1 MPEENP
7 FQYVRLLGSWMESRG
22 GWWHSFEL
30 PDGTIVEGANDL
42 IGLRSRLARFPI
54 PEDLT
59 GKRVLD
65 IGAWDGWFSF
75 EMEKRGAEVLA
86 IDNWDNPRFHQMRQ
100 MMGSS
105 VEYRIMDVYELTPER
120 IGRFDL
126 VLFLGVLYHLKHPI
140 LALERVAA
148 LSTDMA
154 AVESFVLREEHRPG
168 EDVLK
173 RPIMEFYEV
182 DELGGQTDNWV
193 GPSVPTL
200 MAFCRTAGFARVELA
215 AITEF
220 SGCVMCYRTW
230 GDEVDPDGAAPRLVA
245 AHRNPG
251 QGINFS
257 TDRDDYVSVFFEWD
271 PPRRRDR
278 KAELGLDDVQPEVG
292 GYGTRPLYVGRPE
305 AGGIQANFK
314 LPPGLEPGW
323 QPTRVRVRNGPAS
336 NPVEVA
342 VDVAPATDR
351 LSIQAAAGEPG
362 GTPNHVAAGT
372 GRSLSLSVE
381 GLPENADLVNVFVV
395 LGPGRLTVRS
405 VEPTGRG
412 ATGPRT
418 VVAEVPDGLEAGSYD
433 VRVAVGSTQSEP
445 VQVAVAA

>member
-30 PDGTIVEGANDL
+30 PDGTIIEGANDL
-42 IGLRSRLARFPI
+42 LGLRTRLARFPI

-86 IDNWDNPRFHQMRQ
+86 IDNWDNPRFHRIHELLD
-100 MMGSS
+100 SS
-105 VEYRIMDVYELTPER
+105 VEYRIMDVYDLTPER

-148 LSTDMA
+148 LTTDMA
-154 AVESFVLREEHRPG
+154 AVESFVLKEEHRPG
-168 EDVLK
+168 EDVLT
-173 RPIMEFYEV
+173 RPIMEFYEI

-193 GPSVPTL
+193 GPSVPALT
-200 MAFCRTAGFARVELA
+200 AFCRTAGFARVDLA

-220 SGCVMCYRTW
+220 SACVMCYRRW
-230 GDEVDPDGAAPRLVA
+230 DEEVDPEGTPPRLA
-245 AHRNPG
+245 AANHNPG
-251 QGINFS
+251 RGINFS
-257 TDRDDYVSVFFEWD
+257 TSRDDYVSAFFEWL
-271 PPRRRDR
+271 PPGGGDGV
-278 KAELGLDDVQPEVG
+278 ELSIDDVQPQVG
-292 GYGTRPLYVGRPE
+292 GFGTRPIFVGVPGD
-305 AGGIQANFK
+305 GGFQANFK

-323 QPTRVRVRNGPAS
+323 NPVEVRVRNGPPS
-336 NPVEVA
+336 NAIPVA
-342 VDVAPATDR
+342 VDVPPATDR
-351 LSIQAAAGEPG
+351 LVVIDASGDRDRV
-362 GTPNHVAAGT
+362 PNEVAAGT
-372 GRSLSLSVE
+372 GRSLLLTVD
-381 GLPENADLVNVFVV
+381 GLPENADHGNVTVL

-405 VEPTGRG
+405 VEPMGRG
-412 ATGPRT
+412 AEGPRR
-418 VVAEVPDGLEAGSYD
+418 VVAEIPDGLQPGAYD
-433 VRVAVGSTQSEP
+433 VRVAVETTESD
-445 VQVAVAA
+445 AVPLTVLG